1 LATHYTMSWILPFM
15 REALRPMSNFSF
27 ETFIDAL
34 WRVMENAKVEG
45 IVRKSQTQGFDGTN
59 YQINQAPYPLTFA
72 AAEGFS
78 YLLNTGYIM
87 RGIQTNLQG
96 FPSFAFHKTTRGEAW
111 AASAGP
117 VPEDVDGYLN
127 FLRKLVPILD
137 PVMEQ
142 YVTEGLKAYERGT
155 YFASAVMVGA
165 ASEKGVYLLGESM
178 RKVFK
183 DPKQTAKLEGFI
195 NGRSMNS
202 LFGFIQNV
210 ITQAQQPPR
219 IIPYSVTEG
228 ASPHLISLI
237 EAIRVQRND
246 AVHPQNASVSADSV
260 RLSYLAFPHALQKL
274 EELRAWFLANPGS
287 L

>member
-1 LATHYTMSWILPFM
+1 M
-15 REALRPMSNFSF
+15 REALKPMSNFNF
-27 ETFIDAL
+27 EPFINEL
-34 WRVMENAKVEG
+34 WRVLENAKVEG
-45 IVRKSQTQGFDGTN
+45 IVRKSPTQGFDGTN
-59 YQINQAPYPLTFA
+59 YQFTQAPQPLVFA

-78 YLLNTGYIM
+78 YLLNMGYIM
-87 RGIQTNLQG
+87 RGIQTQIQG
-96 FPSFAFHKTTRGEAW
+96 FPTFAFYKTARGEAW
-111 AASAGP
+111 AASVGP
-117 VPEDVDGYLN
+117 IPEDVDGYLN
-127 FLRKLVPILD
+127 LLRKLVPVLD
-137 PVMEQ
+137 PVIEQ

-178 RKVFK
+178 RQVFR
-183 DPKQTAKLEGFI
+183 DLRQTTTLEGFI

-202 LFGFIQNV
+202 LFGFIQNA
-210 ITQAQQPPR
+210 IAQAQRPPR
-219 IIPYSVTEG
+219 VMPYSVTEG
-228 ASPHLISLI
+228 ASPHLMSLI

-274 EELRAWFLANPGS
+274 EELRAWFSANPSS

>member
-1 LATHYTMSWILPFM
+1 M
-15 REALRPMSNFSF
+15 REALRPMSNFNF
-27 ETFIDAL
+27 EPFINEL
-34 WRVMENAKVEG
+34 WRVLENAKVEG
-45 IVRKSQTQGFDGTN
+45 IVRKSPTQGFDGTN
-59 YQINQAPYPLTFA
+59 YQFTQAPQPLLFA
-72 AAEGFS
+72 AVEGFS

-87 RGIQTNLQG
+87 RGIQTNIQG
-96 FPSFAFHKTTRGEAW
+96 FPNFAFYKTTRGEAW

-127 FLRKLVPILD
+127 LLRKLVPVLD

-183 DPKQTAKLEGFI
+183 DVGQTAALERLI
-195 NGRSMNS
+195 NSRSMNS

-210 ITQAQQPPR
+210 IAQGQQPPR
-219 IIPYSVTEG
+219 VIPYSVTEG
-228 ASPHLISLI
+228 ASPHLVSLI

-246 AVHPQNASVSADSV
+246 AVHPQNASVSPDSV

-274 EELRAWFLANPGS
+274 EELRTWFLANPGS